1 HDLRVGVGIRA
12 NQMNVLTNGFGDGYF
27 LLFGGSGSFT
37 GDDAADLLLGQVG
50 GSIHDQTFLGA
61 TTGRRWK
68 MFRPF
73 VQDDWRVTPNLTLNL
88 GVAWALVTPVTEASN
103 RQANFNFLTGKY
115 LVAGPA
121 VAGCTTCVQS
131 DGAAGVQFDK

>member
-1 HDLRVGVGIRA
+1 MIRGKHDIRVGGGIRA

-27 LLFGGSGSFT
+27 LLFGGGGSFT
-37 GDDAADLLLGQVG
+37 GDTAADLLLGQVG

-73 VQDDWRVTPNLTLNL
+73 VQDD
-88 GVAWALVTPVTEASN
+88 
-103 RQANFNFLTGKY
+103 
-115 LVAGPA
+115 
-121 VAGCTTCVQS
+121 
-131 DGAAGVQFDK
+131 